1 MTASKL
7 YIVGLGPGPAAMRTP
22 QAEAALEAADDLVG
36 YGPYLARLPERA
48 GQRRHASDNREELDR
63 ARLALDLAAQGR
75 TVAVCSGGDA
85 GVFAMAAAVFEAVE
99 QGEPH
104 WRTLEI
110 EVVAGVS
117 AMFAAAAR
125 LGAPLGGDFCA
136 ISLSDN
142 LKPWEVVLRRLR
154 AAADAGFV
162 IALYNPLSRARAWQ
176 LGATFEALREVLP
189 RETAVAFCAAIGR
202 PDEAIAITDLENADP
217 ALADMRT
224 LVLIGAA
231 MTRAIPRPDGRPW
244 LYTPR
249 SVAERA

>member
-1 MTASKL
+1 
-7 YIVGLGPGPAAMRTP
+7 MRTP
-22 QAEAALEAADDLVG
+22 QAQAALEAAQDLVG
-36 YGPYLARLPERA
+36 YGPYLERLPERP

-63 ARLALDLAAQGR
+63 ARFALALAAQGR

-99 QGEPH
+99 QGEPP

-110 EVVAGVS
+110 EVVPGVS

-142 LKPWEVVLRRLR
+142 LKPWEVVLSRLR
-154 AAADAGFV
+154 AAAQAGFV
-162 IALYNPLSRARAWQ
+162 IAVYNPLSRARPWQ
-176 LGATFEALREVLP
+176 LGAAFETLREVLP
-189 RETAVAFCAAIGR
+189 LATPVAFCAAIGR
-202 PDEAIAITDLENADP
+202 PDETIVITDLGGADP

-224 LVLIGAA
+224 LVLIGAPT
-231 MTRAIPRPDGRPW
+231 TRTIPRPNASPW
-244 LYTPR
+244 IYTSR

>member
-1 MTASKL
+1 
-7 YIVGLGPGPAAMRTP
+7 MRTP
-22 QAEAALEAADDLVG
+22 QAEAALEAAEDLVG
-36 YGPYLARLPERA
+36 YGPYLARLAERP

-63 ARLALDLAAQGR
+63 ARLALTLAALGR

-99 QGEPH
+99 QGEPL

-142 LKPWEVVLRRLR
+142 LKPWDVVLRRLR
-154 AAADAGFV
+154 AAAEAGFV

-176 LGATFEALREVLP
+176 LGAAFEALCEVLP
-189 RETAVAFCAAIGR
+189 GQTPVAFCAAIGR
-202 PDEAIAITDLENADP
+202 PDEAISVTDLSAADP

-224 LVLIGAA
+224 LVLIGAIT
-231 MTRAIPRPDGRPW
+231 TRTIARPNGPPW

-249 SVAERA
+249 SVAEGA

>member
-1 MTASKL
+1 MTGARL
-7 YIVGLGPGPAAMRTP
+7 YVVGLGPGPAAMRTP
-22 QAEAALEAADDLVG
+22 EADAVLEAAEDLVG
-36 YGPYLARLPERA
+36 YGPYLARLPERP

-63 ARLALDLAAQGR
+63 ARLALTLAAQGR

-99 QGEPH
+99 RGEPH

-154 AAADAGFV
+154 AAAEAGFV
-162 IALYNPLSRARAWQ
+162 IALYNPSSRARPWQ
-176 LGATFEALREVLP
+176 LGAAFEALREVLP
-189 RETAVAFCAAIGR
+189 STTPVAFCAAIGR
-202 PDEAIAITDLENADP
+202 PDEAIRITDLDAADP
-217 ALADMRT
+217 TLADMRT
-224 LVLIGAA
+224 LVLIGA
-231 MTRAIPRPDGRPW
+231 TTTKVIGRPDRPPW

>member
-1 MTASKL
+1 MSGRL
-7 YIVGLGPGPAAMRTP
+7 YVVGLGPGSEAMRTP
-22 QAEAALEAADDLVG
+22 EAEAALAKADDLVG
-36 YGPYLARLPERA
+36 YEPYLARVAERP
-48 GQRRHASDNREELDR
+48 GQRRHASDNRVELDR
-63 ARLALDLAAQGR
+63 ARHALTLAAEGR

-99 QGEPH
+99 QGDPA
-104 WRTLEI
+104 WRALEI

-142 LKPWEVVLRRLR
+142 LKPWDVVLKRLT
-154 AAADAGFV
+154 AAAQAGFA
-162 IALYNPLSRARAWQ
+162 IALYNPLSRARPWQ
-176 LGATFEALREVLP
+176 LGAAFEALREVLP
-189 RETAVAFCAAIGR
+189 GSTPVAFAAAVSR
-202 PDEAIAITDLENADP
+202 PDEAVRVAELQAADP
-217 ALADMRT
+217 AWADMRT

-231 MTRAIPRPDGRPW
+231 TTRLVARPEGRPW

-249 SVAERA
+249 SVAEEA